1 MNTNKPKTGL
11 LTALAM
17 ATLASTSACSSSS
30 PSHGMLR
37 RDACGTVRAVCAVAE
52 HVLCT
57 AGSHEGATERP

>member
-1 MNTNKPKTGL
+1 MARNKPKTGL
-11 LTALAM
+11 LTALAL
-17 ATLASTSACSSSS
+17 ATLASTSTGCSSSS

-57 AGSHEGATERP
+57 AGGHEGPERP